1 MAENLPDELLSEIL
15 SRVIQVPDDMFSQ
28 ISVVSPFGNPASVS
42 ASPVL
47 LVCKAWLRVATPLLY
62 NVVVT
67 G

>member
-1 MAENLPDELLSEIL
+1 MAESLPDEPPSEIL
-15 SRVIQVPDDMFSQ
+15 SPVLQVPDHMFSQ
-28 ISVVSPFGNPASVS
+28 ISVVSPFGNPASIP

-62 NVVVT
+62 NIVVT